1 MRKKNYI
8 FILQFLILVFLRI
21 PYLVEPTRW
30 LDLALCAS
38 LRNLHFGLL
47 FMKIF
52 GPNIFVYLV
61 FAEKVREKHKKKND
75 ILNSMY
81 LCFLSKNW
89 VLIVLFG

>member
-21 PYLVEPTRW
+21 LYLVEPTRW

-61 FAEKVREKHKKKND
+61 FAEKVREKHKEN
-75 ILNSMY
+75 MT
-81 LCFLSKNW
+81 F
-89 VLIVLFG
+89 